1 MVAGS
6 DHASIPARRLA
17 ERLRDLREHEFR
29 KLTQK
34 QLAQALGG
42 WEPLSITAISLW
54 ETAGSD
60 RLPPAHRLRAYAR
73 LFCSSRAFASS
84 TVPRLLKD
92 DELDEAEREREIE
105 LYEELLELR
114 ERAQSTDAA
123 AGASGQFAVEYQ
135 GSLWRFPDQA
145 AVSIVCSDVPRAARP
160 AYADEGHLNYSR
172 YARHADLD
180 ALIDIYGQVRA
191 DNPGTWIRILS
202 PKSLAYDFALN
213 HLIIIGGAAVDDVA
227 PWFAQ
232 GVSLPTVHES
242 GDTHTFTYE
251 VEGEVREFTSTRDD
265 DGNMTHDIGFIA
277 RAPHNIVPGR
287 IVTVLG
293 GITSRGVHGAA
304 LAFSDPHVRNVN
316 LSYLTDTLRGA
327 DTFCILIR
335 VPVRNDAA
343 LPPNLENDN
352 VRLYEW
358 SADTGAVWG
367 DRQDES

>member
-17 ERLRDLREHEFR
+17 ERLRDLREREFGP
-29 KLTQK
+29 LTQRV
-34 QLAQALGG
+34 LAKALGG
-42 WEPLSITAISLW
+42 TQPLSITAVSLW
-54 ETAGSD
+54 EKPDSN
-60 RLPPAHRLRAYAR
+60 RLPPPIRLKAYAR
-73 LFCSSRAFASS
+73 LFCSERSFASV
-84 TVPRLLKD
+84 TPRLLRD
-92 DELDEAEREREIE
+92 DELTEPERERETE

-123 AGASGQFAVEYQ
+123 AGSSEHLALESQ
-135 GSLWRFPDQA
+135 GSLWRFPDEA
-145 AVSIVCSDVPRAARP
+145 AISIVCSDVPRAARP
-160 AYADEGHLNYSR
+160 PYADEGHLNYSR

-191 DNPGTWIRILS
+191 DNPRSWIRILS
-202 PKSLAYDFALN
+202 PKSLAHDFALN
-213 HLIIIGGAAVDDVA
+213 HLVIIGGAAVDDVA

-232 GVSLPTVHES
+232 GVALPTVHES

-265 DGNMTHDIGFIA
+265 DDNMTHDVGFIA

-287 IVTVLG
+287 TVTVLG

-304 LAFSDPHVRNVN
+304 LAFSDPHLRDAN
-316 LSYLTDTLRGA
+316 LRYLTDTFPST
-327 DTFCILIR
+327 DKFCILMR
-335 VPVRNDAA
+335 VPVRNDSA
-343 LPPNLENDN
+343 LPPNLSNDD

-358 SADTGAVWG
+358 SSDTGARWG
-367 DRQDES
+367 SQDES